1 MPDQIILNIKRQSSS
16 SSSSGPTQVN
26 LYLVPETQIMIELQ
40 NIKKSFDHGRS
51 FVVSDISLRVE
62 RGQLLGL
69 IGESGSGKTTTLKMI
84 NRLEELSFGTIL
96 VKDENILLQ
105 SPVDLRRSIGYVF
118 QGIGLF
124 PHHTVFKNVAA
135 VPFLL
140 DWDRSHTRSRCEEVL
155 EMVGLPIED
164 FGDRYPSQLSGG
176 QQQRV
181 GVARALAAKQEV
193 LLMDEPRVHQTLLR
207 EQIYKMNLN

>member
-1 MPDQIILNIKRQSSS
+1 
-16 SSSSGPTQVN
+16 
-26 LYLVPETQIMIELQ
+26 MIELQ

-51 FVVSDISLRVE
+51 FVVSDVSLRVE

-140 DWDRSHTRSRCEEVL
+140 DWDRSIIASDTK
-155 EMVGLPIED
+155 
-164 FGDRYPSQLSGG
+164 LSDH
-176 QQQRV
+176 
-181 GVARALAAKQEV
+181 A
-193 LLMDEPRVHQTLLR
+193 LLR
-207 EQIYKMNLN
+207 VRAGIPR